1 MRFNTLEQWLSW
13 QESLHTSEIDMGL
26 DRVREVAARL
36 RLLSPSCQVLSIAGT
51 NGKGSCVATVEALCL
66 DQNISVGSFT
76 SPHLLRYN
84 ERIKLN
90 GEEVS
95 DQEICESFE
104 RIDQARR
111 DISLTYFE
119 FGTLAAIDIISR
131 ADVDVMVLEVG
142 LGGRLDAVNIM
153 DADVAVVTSIAVDHE
168 QWLGSDISVI
178 GHEKAGIYRPHKWAV
193 CADEQAP
200 ASVADHAHNIG
211 AYWVAMGMSMNMS
224 LHDDDFGVQR
234 SWSWS
239 GVTSEGDVL
248 ELNQIPVPSLPLP
261 SVAAALQAFV
271 LLGFALPEDASE
283 LMSSLA
289 LAGRAQVIQHEGI
302 EVMLDV
308 AHNPAA
314 SELLAERLVACP
326 PHGRNLAV
334 IAMMEDKD
342 RCGVLQP
349 IQSHISDWFVADLP
363 ENPRAAT
370 ADQLREDLKSFGL
383 SCSGYSSVADA
394 LKAALSEAGEYDRVL
409 VMGSFFTVAEAS
421 QILQ

>member
-1 MRFNTLEQWLSW
+1 MRFNTLEQWLNW
-13 QESLHTSEIDMGL
+13 QENLHSSEIDMGL
-26 DRVREVAARL
+26 DRVREVAERMK
-36 RLLSPSCQVLSIAGT
+36 LLSPSSRVLSVAGT

-66 DQNISVGSFT
+66 DQKISVGCFT

-84 ERIKLN
+84 ERIKIN
-90 GEEVS
+90 GEQVG
-95 DQEICESFE
+95 DQDICESFE
-104 RIDQARR
+104 RIDQARQ

-131 ADVDVMVLEVG
+131 AEVDVMVLEVG
-142 LGGRLDAVNIM
+142 LGGRLDAVNII

-168 QWLGSDISVI
+168 QWLGSDVSVI
-178 GHEKAGIYRPHKWAV
+178 GHEKAGIYRAHKWAI

-211 AYWVAMGMSMNMS
+211 AYWIAMGMSMNIS
-224 LHDDDFGVQR
+224 LHDDDFGNEQ

-239 GVTSEGDVL
+239 GVTGDGDLL
-248 ELNQIPVPSLPLP
+248 ELHRLPVPNLPLP
-261 SVAAALQAFV
+261 SVAAGLQAFV
-271 LLGFALPEDASE
+271 LLGFSLPRDASQ
-283 LMSSLA
+283 LMPSLA
-289 LAGRAQVIQHEGI
+289 LTGRAEVIHYKGI
-302 EVMLDV
+302 PVMLDV

-314 SELLAERLVACP
+314 SELLAERLLAHP

-349 IQSHISDWFVADLP
+349 LKSSIGAWFVAGLP
-363 ENPRAAT
+363 GNSRAAS
-370 ADQLREDLKSFGL
+370 ADQLKADLGAMGCVSTA
-383 SCSGYSSVADA
+383 YPSVAEA
-394 LKAALSEAGEYDRVL
+394 LEAALCEAGEYDRVL
-409 VMGSFFTVAEAS
+409 VVGSFFTVAEAL